1 MKRKP
6 YPSDLTDEQW
16 AILEPLIPAVKAAGH
31 PRNVNMQEVINAIFY
46 ILCGGMHLANDA
58 TRVPGLEDGLPLFS
72 ALAARRGVAADE
84 STVTGKGASPG
95 GKEID
100 S

>member
-1 MKRKP
+1 
-6 YPSDLTDEQW
+6 
-16 AILEPLIPAVKAAGH
+16 
-31 PRNVNMQEVINAIFY
+31 
-46 ILCGGMHLANDA
+46 MHLANDA